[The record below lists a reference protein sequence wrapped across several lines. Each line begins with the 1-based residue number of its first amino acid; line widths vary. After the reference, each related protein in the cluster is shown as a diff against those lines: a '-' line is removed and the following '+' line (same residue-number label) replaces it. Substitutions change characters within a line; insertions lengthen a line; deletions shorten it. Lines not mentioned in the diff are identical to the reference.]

1 MLNVHEPQALK
12 KTLASTT
19 KSLWSQNVCFSG
31 LKSQSPCFSWSICS
45 VWDHEWNFT
54 KRAGFVNLVP
64 WLRKPQRVDCRLSL
78 IVFESV
84 WLWYEAKQWPRKV
97 HKTSNCSLDTK
108 EFKNFLQQFFKL
120 WQGCSSLT
128 RGTEYIKR
136 ICRNFSKTSRE
147 HRMYLF
153 SINVSLSFCAQSNK
167 QHKLIAVKYT
177 CSILN
182 CSILPFTCKQI

>member
-1 MLNVHEPQALK
+1 MFMNHRRWRKHWQVPPKVFEVKMSAFQVWNHRVPVFHEAYAVFEIMNG
-12 KTLASTT
+12 TLQ
-19 KSLWSQNVCFSG
+19 KG
-31 LKSQSPCFSWSICS
+31 LVLQ
-45 VWDHEWNFT
+45 
-54 KRAGFVNLVP
+54 NLVP

-84 WLWYEAKQWPRKV
+84 WLWFEAKQWPRKV

-108 EFKNFLQQFFKL
+108 KFKNFLQQFFKL

-128 RGTEYIKR
+128 RGTECIKR